1 MNTAKNTSKNI
12 EQLIAIS
19 LLVLLIIGSY
29 LVLQPFVSALLWA
42 ALLCYA
48 TWPLFTHLNT
58 RLKQRRNTAAALLCL
73 ALSAIVIVPLVFVA
87 LSLAENVS
95 KLNSMLHTLLA
106 QGLPMP
112 PDWVR
117 GLPLVGEKLNTL
129 WLSAVYDTASLFEPL
144 QRNLP
149 EMSKWLLGRGVAL
162 GNGVLQM
169 SLAMFILFFLYRDGE
184 ALALRLNNAL
194 ERIGGEHARN
204 LLTLAGSTVKGV
216 VHGILGTAIAQ
227 GFLAGI
233 GFLMAGVPGALLLGL
248 ITFFLS
254 VVPLGPP
261 LVWLPAA
268 AWLYYQ
274 GEVGWAIFLVI
285 WGVAVVS
292 SIDNFLKPYLISQGA
307 AMPFVLVLL
316 GVLGGLAAFGLVGV
330 FLGPTLLAVGYSI
343 IRDWTLSPTAAT
355 PVTPETPA
363 KT

>member
-1 MNTAKNTSKNI
+1 MNTSKNI

-48 TWPLFTHLNT
+48 TWPLFSRLNT
-58 RLKQRRNTAAALLCL
+58 RLKNRRNTSAALLCI
-73 ALSAIVIVPLVFVA
+73 ALSTLVIVPLTLVA
-87 LSLAENVS
+87 FSLAENVN
-95 KLNSMLHTLLA
+95 KLNGMLQILLA
-106 QGLPMP
+106 QGLPLP
-112 PDWVR
+112 PSWVAS
-117 GLPLVGEKLNTL
+117 LPLVGNNIHNA
-129 WLSAVYDTASLFEPL
+129 WNAAANDTASLLEPL
-144 QRNLP
+144 KRNLP
-149 EMSKWLLGRGVAL
+149 ELSKWLLGRGVAL

-194 ERIGGEHARN
+194 VRIGGEHART
-204 LLTLAGSTVKGV
+204 LLQLAGSTVNGV
-216 VHGILGTAIAQ
+216 VYGILGTAIAQ
-227 GFLAGI
+227 GMLAGI
-233 GFLMAGVPGALLLGL
+233 GFWMAGVPSALLLGL

-254 VVPLGPP
+254 VIPVGPP

-274 GEVGWAIFLVI
+274 GEVGWAIFLVV

-316 GVLGGLAAFGLVGV
+316 GVLGGLAAFGFVGV
-330 FLGPTLLAVGYSI
+330 FLGPTLLAVAYSI
-343 IRDWTLSPTAAT
+343 VRDWTLNAKT
-355 PVTPETPA
+355 ETPA
-363 KT
+363 QT

>member
-1 MNTAKNTSKNI
+1 MNTSKNI

-48 TWPLFTHLNT
+48 TWPLFSRLNT
-58 RLKQRRNTAAALLCL
+58 RLKNRRNTSAALLCI
-73 ALSAIVIVPLVFVA
+73 ALTALVIVPLTLVA
-87 LSLAENVS
+87 ISLAENVN
-95 KLNSMLHTLLA
+95 KLNGMLHIVLT
-106 QGLPMP
+106 QGLPLP
-112 PDWVR
+112 PDWVAAI
-117 GLPLVGEKLNTL
+117 PLVGESIH
-129 WLSAVYDTASLFEPL
+129 SAWITAAGDTASLLEPL
-144 QRNLP
+144 KRNLP
-149 EMSKWLLGRGVAL
+149 ELSKWLLGRGVAL

-184 ALALRLNNAL
+184 ALAQRLNNAL
-194 ERIGGEHARN
+194 ARIGGEHART
-204 LLTLAGSTVKGV
+204 LLKLAGSTVKGV
-216 VHGILGTAIAQ
+216 VYGILGTAIAQ
-227 GFLAGI
+227 GMLAGI
-233 GFLMAGVPGALLLGL
+233 GFWMAGVPSAMLLGL

-254 VVPLGPP
+254 VIPVGPP

-316 GVLGGLAAFGLVGV
+316 GVLGGLAAFGFVGV

-343 IRDWTLSPTAAT
+343 VRDWTLNTTA
-355 PVTPETPA
+355 ETPA
-363 KT
+363 QP

>member
-1 MNTAKNTSKNI
+1 MNSSKNI

-19 LLVLLIIGSY
+19 VLVLLIIGSY
-29 LVLQPFVSALLWA
+29 LVLQPFISALLWA

-48 TWPLFTHLNT
+48 TWPLFSRLNT
-58 RLKQRRNTAAALLCL
+58 RLKNRRNTSAALLCL
-73 ALSAIVIVPLVFVA
+73 ALTALVLVPLILVGI
-87 LSLAENVS
+87 SLAENVN
-95 KLNSMLHTLLA
+95 KLNDMLHVVLA
-106 QGLPMP
+106 QGLPLP
-112 PDWVR
+112 PDWVA
-117 GLPLVGEKLNTL
+117 GLPLVGESIHNF
-129 WLSAVYDTASLFEPL
+129 WVAAASDTASMLEPL
-144 QRNLP
+144 KRNLP
-149 EMSKWLLGRGVAL
+149 ELSKWLLGRGVAL

-184 ALALRLNNAL
+184 ALAQRLNNAL
-194 ERIGGEHARN
+194 ERIGGEHARK
-204 LLTLAGSTVKGV
+204 LLLLAGSTVKGV
-216 VHGILGTAIAQ
+216 VYGILGTAIAQ
-227 GFLAGI
+227 GLLAGI
-233 GFLMAGVPGALLLGL
+233 GFWIAGVPSALLLGF

-254 VVPLGPP
+254 VVPVGPP

-316 GVLGGLAAFGLVGV
+316 GVLGGLAAFGIVGV

-343 IRDWTLSPTAAT
+343 VRDWTLSA
-355 PVTPETPA
+355 TPETPA
-363 KT
+363 QP